1 MTRRCEARAVARR
14 SSRSS
19 SRVRT
24 TAICLVIPFISLVGG
39 APKGEAGSL
48 DLAWTGPTINADGT
62 PLVDLAGY
70 RIYLGA
76 AGLPRCPDDESFGAV
91 AVPPSA
97 PTSGETL
104 AYQVPGLTPGTT
116 YVALIT
122 AVDSSGNESGCAGPV
137 SGVAQADLSVS
148 PGGAVSFGSTTVGTA
163 TTATF
168 TIQNASGSTIA
179 GRATVGAPFS
189 VVSGG
194 SFSLAPGASET
205 VTVRLQPTTGGIFA
219 SNVKFTAGGD
229 TVSRTVTGSATP

>member
-1 MTRRCEARAVARR
+1 MTRRYEARAAARR

-19 SRVRT
+19 SRVGP
-24 TAICLVIPFISLVGG
+24 TAVCLVIPFISLVVGG
-39 APKGEAGSL
+39 LKVEAGSL

-76 AGLPRCPDDESFGAV
+76 AGLPRCPDESFGAV
-91 AVPPSA
+91 ALPPSV
-97 PTSGETL
+97 PTIGETL
-104 AYQVPGLTPGTT
+104 AYQVPGLTAGMT

-137 SGVAQADLSVS
+137 SGVAQADVSVS

-205 VTVRLQPTTGGIFA
+205 VTVRLHPTTGGTFA

>member
-1 MTRRCEARAVARR
+1 MTHCRQQTAARR

-24 TAICLVIPFISLVGG
+24 TVGVLAVPFIALVVG
-39 APKGEAGSL
+39 ALNGEAGSL

-76 AGLPRCPDDESFGAV
+76 AGLPRCPDEESFGAV
-91 AVPPSA
+91 ALPPSA
-97 PTSGETL
+97 PISGETL

-137 SGVAQADLSVS
+137 SGVARPDLGVS

-163 TTATF
+163 TDATF

-194 SFSLAPGASET
+194 SFSLSPGASET
-205 VTVRLQPTTGGIFA
+205 VTVRLFATMVGTFA
-219 SNVKFTAGGD
+219 SNVKFSAGGD
-229 TVSRTVTGSATP
+229 TISRTVTGSATR

>member
-1 MTRRCEARAVARR
+1 M
-14 SSRSS
+14 SRL
-19 SRVRT
+19 RT
-24 TAICLVIPFISLVGG
+24 TVVFLVIPVISLAVS
-39 APKGEAGSL
+39 ALAVEAGSL

-76 AGLPRCPDDESFGAV
+76 SGLPRCPDESFGAV
-91 AVPPSA
+91 AFPPSA

-137 SGVAQADLSVS
+137 SGIARADLSVS
-148 PGGAVSFGSTTVGTA
+148 PGSAVSFGSTTVGTA
-163 TTATF
+163 TDATF
-168 TIQNASGSTIA
+168 TIQNASGSTIT

-194 SFSLAPGASET
+194 AFSLAPGASET
-205 VTVRLQPTTGGIFA
+205 VTVRLLSTTEGTFA
-219 SNVKFTAGGD
+219 SNVKFTASGD

>member
-1 MTRRCEARAVARR
+1 MTRRCKIRTAARR

-24 TAICLVIPFISLVGG
+24 TAICLVIPFIALVVGTLNV
-39 APKGEAGSL
+39 EAGSL

-76 AGLPRCPDDESFGAV
+76 AGLPRCPDESFGAV
-91 AVPPSA
+91 ALPPSA

-104 AYQVPGLTPGTT
+104 AYQVPGLTAGMT

-137 SGVAQADLSVS
+137 SGVAQADVSVS
-148 PGGAVSFGSTTVGTA
+148 PGGAVSFGSTTVGIGTD
-163 TTATF
+163 ATF
-168 TIQNASGSTIA
+168 TVQNLTGSNIT
-179 GRATVGAPFS
+179 GRANVGAPFT
-189 VVSGG
+189 VVAGG
-194 SFSLAPGASET
+194 SFSLAPGASQA
-205 VTVRLQPTTGGIFA
+205 VIVRLLSTTVGTFA
-219 SNVKFTAGGD
+219 SNVKFTAAGD